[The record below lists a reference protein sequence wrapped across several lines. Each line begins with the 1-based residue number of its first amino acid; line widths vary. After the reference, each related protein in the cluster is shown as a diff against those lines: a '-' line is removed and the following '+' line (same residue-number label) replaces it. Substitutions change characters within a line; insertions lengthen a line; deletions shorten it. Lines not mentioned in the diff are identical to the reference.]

1 MKQKLI
7 MENWRR
13 FINESTKEEVLE
25 EGILST
31 LAGMMLVLNIGGK
44 EVQVELDDV
53 VDGYKQA
60 RAEQMDDIALE
71 LKDVLEVAAYN
82 VEVLGDDDGVVE
94 LGATANLD
102 SNTEALMS
110 KIINDVT
117 PDTGSAEDTGAE
129 STQTLN
135 VSAAI
140 NQMENAPTK
149 EARNDWAQKILDYH
163 EAMGEGSN
171 VPANAVDRAKFYLGK

>member
-1 MKQKLI
+1 MKHKVI

-13 FINESTKEEVLE
+13 FVNEDTQKQVLE

-44 EVQVELDDV
+44 EVQVELNDV

-60 RAEQMDDIALE
+60 RAEQMDDVALE

-110 KIINDVT
+110 SIINDDT
-117 PDTGSAEDTGAE
+117 PDTGFPDDTGAE

-135 VSAAI
+135 VSVAI

-163 EAMGEGSN
+163 EKMGDGSN
-171 VPANAVDRAKFYLGK
+171 VPPNVVERAKFYLGK

>member
-1 MKQKLI
+1 MKHKVI

-13 FINESTKEEVLE
+13 FVNEDAQKEVLE

-44 EVQVELDDV
+44 EVQVELNDV

-60 RAEQMDDIALE
+60 RAEQMDDVALE

-110 KIINDVT
+110 TLINNDTV
-117 PDTGSAEDTGAE
+117 DTGSTDAAGAE

-135 VSAAI
+135 VSVAI

-163 EAMGEGSN
+163 EQMGDGSN
-171 VPANAVDRAKFYLGK
+171 VPQNVVERAKFYLGK

>member
-1 MKQKLI
+1 MKHKLI
-7 MENWRR
+7 MENWRH
-13 FINESTKEEVLE
+13 FVNENAEEQILE

-44 EVQVELDDV
+44 EVQVELNDV

-60 RAEQMDDIALE
+60 RAEQMDDVALE
-71 LKDVLEVAAYN
+71 LKDILEVAAYN
-82 VEVLGDDDGVVE
+82 VEVLGDDDGIVE

-102 SNTEALMS
+102 SNTETLMS
-110 KIINDVT
+110 SIIGDNI
-117 PDTGSAEDTGAE
+117 EDTGAE

-135 VSAAI
+135 VSVAI
-140 NQMENAPTK
+140 NQMENATTK

-163 EAMGEGSN
+163 EEMGAGSDVPEN
-171 VPANAVDRAKFYLGK
+171 VVERAKFYLGK

>member
-171 VPANAVDRAKFYLGK
+171 VPANVVDRAKFYLGK

>member
-1 MKQKLI
+1 

-13 FINESTKEEVLE
+13 FIEEDVEKQVLE

-31 LAGMMLVLNIGGK
+31 LAGMMLVFNIGGE
-44 EVQVELDDV
+44 EVQVELNDV

-60 RAEQMDDIALE
+60 RAEQMDDVALE
-71 LKDVLEVAAYN
+71 LKDILEVAAYN
-82 VEVLGDDDGVVE
+82 VETLGDDDGIVE

-102 SNTEALMS
+102 TDTEALMVNV
-110 KIINDVT
+110 INDGT
-117 PDTGSAEDTGAE
+117 PDQTIDTGDTGDAGMQ

-135 VSAAI
+135 VSVAI

-149 EARNDWAQKILDYH
+149 EARNDWAKKILDYH
-163 EAMGEGSN
+163 EEMGDGSN
-171 VPANAVDRAKFYLGK
+171 VPPNVVERAKFYLGK

>member
-1 MKQKLI
+1 MKHKVI

-13 FINESTKEEVLE
+13 FVNEDTQKEVLE

-44 EVQVELDDV
+44 EVQVELNDV

-60 RAEQMDDIALE
+60 RAEQMDDVALE

-110 KIINDVT
+110 DIINDSAT
-117 PDTGSAEDTGAE
+117 DTGYPEDIGAE

-135 VSAAI
+135 VSVAI

-149 EARNDWAQKILDYH
+149 EARNDWARQILDYH
-163 EAMGEGSN
+163 EKMGDGSN
-171 VPANAVDRAKFYLGK
+171 VPPNVVERAKFYLGK